1 MVGPAYFH
9 GQAFRFQG
17 GSKCSE
23 VVHCW
28 LWRKLEEIQQ
38 FHTCWFEQ
46 SQNRTGNFRI
56 FHGAPRMFKQ
66 PCLVAS
72 QGTDHKKY
80 YPELTKIQKATQK
93 DLSMTYFIPFKTPS
107 FSKSSSSW
115 VCKKKTAVIFKIRSS
130 SWICFPSW
138 FSRAWFSRKSS
149 LLAKILHRFSCFAA
163 LSGPRHYLKSIFLR
177 YPAKHLDALN
187 WLVQGMTKGIRL
199 GCGQML
205 LGGFWFLLTK
215 ITGLWWFK
223 PWPDFILDR

>member
-1 MVGPAYFH
+1 MG
-9 GQAFRFQG
+9 
-17 GSKCSE
+17 
-23 VVHCW
+23 
-28 LWRKLEEIQQ
+28 KLFVFTE
-38 FHTCWFEQ
+38 
-46 SQNRTGNFRI
+46 
-56 FHGAPRMFKQ
+56 
-66 PCLVAS
+66 
-72 QGTDHKKY
+72 
-80 YPELTKIQKATQK
+80 
-93 DLSMTYFIPFKTPS
+93 DLSVQKWCTAGCGGNLKKSNSFILSDSNNLKTGQETSGYFTVHLECLSNLAWLLHKGGTTKNITRN
-107 FSKSSSSW
+107 W
-115 VCKKKTAVIFKIRSS
+115 LKKKSNSRKRLVNGVLYPFQNALFFQVIIILSLQNNGPLFSRSS

-138 FSRAWFSRKSS
+138 FSRAWFSRTSS
-149 LLAKILHRFSCFAA
+149 LLAKLLHRFSCFAA